1 MKIGYV
7 RVSTQQQNISRQVD
21 KLKEFGCEEIFI
33 DKRTGANFERE
44 EYQKM
49 KAMLRKKDIVAFA
62 EFDRLGRNKEE
73 IDREWN
79 EFIERGIDIVVL
91 NMPILDTRNNSEG
104 LSKVMLSITKEILGY
119 MAEQER
125 VNLLERQQ
133 QGIAI
138 AKKEGRYKG
147 RPTKYSPQATGKDK
161 LIYENVM
168 EQLQKGETISHIARE
183 TDLSRNTIY
192 KIRDTYSEELEKI

>member
-7 RVSTQQQNISRQVD
+7 RVSTQRQNVNRQIE

-33 DKRTGANFERE
+33 DKRTGANFDRE

-73 IDREWN
+73 IDKEWN
-79 EFIERGIDIVVL
+79 EFIDRGIDIVVL
-91 NMPILDTRNNSEG
+91 NMPILDTRNNTEG
-104 LSKVMLSITKEILGY
+104 LSKVMLGITKDILGY

-125 VNLLERQQ
+125 INLLERQR
-133 QGIAI
+133 QGIEI
-138 AKKEGRYKG
+138 AKREGRYKG
-147 RPTKYSPQATGKDK
+147 RPIKYSPQATGKDK
-161 LIYENVM
+161 LIHDTVIEKLK
-168 EQLQKGETISHIARE
+168 QGETVSQISRE

-192 KIRDTYSEELEKI
+192 KIKNKYEVEA

>member
-7 RVSTQQQNISRQVD
+7 RVSTQRQNVNRQIE

-33 DKRTGANFERE
+33 DKRTGANFDRE
-44 EYQKM
+44 EYRKM

-73 IDREWN
+73 IDKEWN
-79 EFIERGIDIVVL
+79 EFIDRGIDIVVL
-91 NMPILDTRNNSEG
+91 NMPILDTRNNTEG
-104 LSKVMLSITKEILGY
+104 LSKVMLGITKDILGY

-125 VNLLERQQ
+125 INLLERQR
-133 QGIAI
+133 QGIEI
-138 AKKEGRYKG
+138 AKREGRYKG
-147 RPTKYSPQATGKDK
+147 RPIKYSPQATGKDK
-161 LIYENVM
+161 LIYDTVIEKLK
-168 EQLQKGETISHIARE
+168 QGETVSQISRE

-192 KIRDTYSEELEKI
+192 KIKNKYEVEA